1 MCATL
6 TLIFL
11 NSYKLDFVNIKGVL
25 WVLQTAKAV
34 IQLVEV
40 SVVVVG
46 STAPSDL
53 QIWTYWK
60 KVGIGTQAVMLY
72 TLMLLNGTDWKL
84 DFLFN
89 G

>member
-1 MCATL
+1 M
-6 TLIFL
+6 
-11 NSYKLDFVNIKGVL
+11 NIKGVL

-34 IQLVEV
+34 IQLVEMTV
-40 SVVVVG
+40 AVVG

-60 KVGIGTQAVMLY
+60 NVGIGTQTVMLC
-72 TLMLLNGTDWKL
+72 TPVLLNGTDWKL

>member
-6 TLIFL
+6 TLL

-34 IQLVEV
+34 IQLVDM

-46 STAPSDL
+46 STSPSDL

-60 KVGIGTQAVMLY
+60 KVGIGTQAVMLC